1 MAAYAS
7 EDHSRAVLGGGWDC
21 VTAALVVITCY
32 HRAPSL
38 WEVFQINQFESDLR
52 SVGMAMVRGG
62 IDLYVVMIAWEA
74 ASLIIRIDD
83 RRISPRLLREISSLR
98 VRQIAQNGHSGL
110 CRKNYSER
118 ASFVMVTTD
127 ARRHAPQDSS

>member
-1 MAAYAS
+1 M
-7 EDHSRAVLGGGWDC
+7 
-21 VTAALVVITCY
+21 
-32 HRAPSL
+32 
-38 WEVFQINQFESDLR
+38 FQINQFESDLR

-98 VRQIAQNGHSGL
+98 VRQIAQNELSGL
-110 CRKNYSER
+110 CRKQLGL
-118 ASFVMVTTD
+118 A
-127 ARRHAPQDSS
+127 

>member
-1 MAAYAS
+1 MAVYAS

-21 VTAALVVITCY
+21 VTAVLVGIKCY

-38 WEVFQINQFESDLR
+38 WKGFQINHFESDLR

-74 ASLIIRIDD
+74 ASLII
-83 RRISPRLLREISSLR
+83 
-98 VRQIAQNGHSGL
+98 
-110 CRKNYSER
+110 
-118 ASFVMVTTD
+118 
-127 ARRHAPQDSS
+127 

>member
-7 EDHSRAVLGGGWDC
+7 EDHSRAVLGDGLDC
-21 VTAALVVITCY
+21 VTAVLVVIKCH

-38 WEVFQINQFESDLR
+38 WKESQINQFESDLR

-74 ASLIIRIDD
+74 ASLII
-83 RRISPRLLREISSLR
+83 
-98 VRQIAQNGHSGL
+98 
-110 CRKNYSER
+110 
-118 ASFVMVTTD
+118 
-127 ARRHAPQDSS
+127 

>member
-1 MAAYAS
+1 M
-7 EDHSRAVLGGGWDC
+7 
-21 VTAALVVITCY
+21 
-32 HRAPSL
+32 
-38 WEVFQINQFESDLR
+38 FQINQFESDLR

-98 VRQIAQNGHSGL
+98 VRQIAQNGHSGFVVRII
-110 CRKNYSER
+110 RKGPRS
-118 ASFVMVTTD
+118 
-127 ARRHAPQDSS
+127 